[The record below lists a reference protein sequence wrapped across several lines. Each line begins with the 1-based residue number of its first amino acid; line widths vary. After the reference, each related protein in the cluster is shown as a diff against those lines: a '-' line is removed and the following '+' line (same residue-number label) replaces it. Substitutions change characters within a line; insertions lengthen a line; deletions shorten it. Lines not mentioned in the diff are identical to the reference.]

1 MCANSL
7 CWQVLI
13 CCLWQFGWALVLAGD
28 LRAAQRIAE
37 SHGWVRYLSVAVLKD
52 GVCLMV

>member
-1 MCANSL
+1 M
-7 CWQVLI
+7 
-13 CCLWQFGWALVLAGD
+13 LAGD